1 VPGRKRDP
9 IAIRHELIGTTD
21 GIRAHDLIR
30 ALLRA
35 ESQESIPVLMEYA
48 TSGPLDHVRNYASA
62 QLAELVP
69 EGAASYAD
77 FFESG
82 LSDAHLAY
90 WSIQGLVRVS
100 GKSSFPVLTQFALN
114 PAHSVEHRGKAIRE
128 MALLGGQHFIEGRP
142 SDPGHWKVS
151 DLPINELQE
160 WAAGG
165 FPPGPGFSPPERHP
179 RLDAPESQLERIAS
193 QFDAKLAKLRKARQD
208 PVNPSNWLVPA
219 SQSDLAAIQARWT
232 LPSMYSEFLRNFS
245 PLRVNVVSRRHYQ
258 GLDLYGASELLS
270 AQSGYSLDALTG
282 ERIGGWPPEYLL
294 IANHAGDPF
303 VLDLSQPGTV
313 DAPVLTAGHD
323 DPPVL
328 AAGHLES
335 AWNFAR
341 EAPTFLTFLERLS
354 R

>member
-1 VPGRKRDP
+1 M
-9 IAIRHELIGTTD
+9 GTTD

-30 ALLRA
+30 DLLRA
-35 ESQESIPVLMEYA
+35 ETQESIPVLMEYA

-62 QLAELVP
+62 QIAELVP
-69 EGAASYAD
+69 EGDASYAD

-90 WSIQGLVRVS
+90 WSIQGLVRVA

-114 PAHSVEHRGKAIRE
+114 PAHPVEDRGKAICE
-128 MALLGGQHFIEGRP
+128 MALLGGQHFIQGRP

-151 DLPINELQE
+151 DLPVNELQE

-179 RLDAPESQLERIAS
+179 RLDAPESQLDRIAS
-193 QFDAKLAKLRKARQD
+193 QLDAKLAKLRKARQD

-245 PLRVNVVSRRHYQ
+245 PLRVNVVSRRYYQ
-258 GLDLYGASELLS
+258 GLDLFGASELLA
-270 AQSGYSLDALTG
+270 AQHGYSFNPLTG
-282 ERIGGWPPEYLL
+282 ERIDDWPPEYLV
-294 IANHAGDPF
+294 IGNHAGDPF
-303 VLDLSQPGTV
+303 VLDLSHPSTV

-323 DPPVL
+323 DPPML
-328 AAGHLES
+328 TAGHLES
-335 AWNFAR
+335 GWNFAR
-341 EAPTFLTFLERLS
+341 ETPSFLTFLERLS